1 MAGSSDDSSYEA
13 GDEVSQQHGYGI
25 RGRLWITIEHSS
37 VCNSPPRFYIIFT
50 KSGLL
55 IQNLYLTQS
64 CVKLEQRMNCAMYEI

>member
-1 MAGSSDDSSYEA
+1 MICLMKLALKYLNNMVMEFVA
-13 GDEVSQQHGYGI
+13 VI
-25 RGRLWITIEHSS
+25 WITIEHSS

-50 KSGLL
+50 KNGLL